1 MRTFAAIVLAAV
13 LLIPAASAQQPSPVP
28 AKQQLTAEDAQRS
41 EIGYDQKLDVQVPL
55 DLAFN
60 DEYGKPVKLNQYFGG
75 EKPVIL
81 NLVYYQC
88 PMMCTQVL
96 NGLVD
101 ALRQVTLVPGKDFEI
116 VTVSFDPAETADLAM
131 QKKKT
136 YLEKYTVPG
145 AADGWHFLTGNEAS
159 IKRLTETVGFR
170 YKYDEHAGQ
179 FVHAS
184 GILVLTPT
192 GKTSK
197 YFYGIAY
204 SPQDVRL
211 GLVDASQNKIG
222 TPVDY
227 LLLLCYHYDPLTGKY
242 SFAIIKMLRLA
253 AALTVFVLA
262 ISIGLMLWRE
272 RQRRAA
278 EPQPSPQAH

>member
-1 MRTFAAIVLAAV
+1 MKSFVTLTLAVMLLATAAT
-13 LLIPAASAQQPSPVP
+13 AQQPSPVP
-28 AKQQLTAEDAQRS
+28 AKQQLSPEAAQKS

-60 DEYGKPVKLNQYFGG
+60 DEYGKPVKLGQYFGG

-101 ALRQVTLVPGKDFEI
+101 ALKQVSFVPGKDFEI

-145 AADGWHFLTGNEAS
+145 ASNGWHFLTGNEAS

-204 SPQDVRL
+204 SPKDLRL

-242 SFAIIKMLRLA
+242 SFAIIKMLRVV
-253 AALTVFVLA
+253 AALTVVFLA
-262 ISIGLMLWRE
+262 GYIGLMLWRE
-272 RQRRAA
+272 RHKRDD
-278 EPQPSPQAH
+278 EPQPTAQAH